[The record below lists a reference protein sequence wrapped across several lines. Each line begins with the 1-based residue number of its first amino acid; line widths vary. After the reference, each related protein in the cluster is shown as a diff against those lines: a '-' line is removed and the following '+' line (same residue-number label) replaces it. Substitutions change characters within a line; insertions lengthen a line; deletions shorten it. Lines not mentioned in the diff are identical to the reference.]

1 MIELHFWPTPN
12 GLKPLILL
20 EELGLPYTIHPVDIT
35 KGDQFKPEFLALSPN
50 NRIPAILDTEPADG
64 GAPLGIFES
73 GAILSYL
80 AETHGR
86 FLPDDPRGRIRV
98 NEWLYWQVGGLGPMA
113 GQAHHFR
120 RFAPEP
126 VPYAIERYTK
136 ETNRLYGVMER
147 RLAEVP
153 YLAGAD
159 YTIADMASWPWVARH
174 EWQGQDLGDFPH
186 LKRWYDD
193 IAARPAV
200 QKSLSIGEDMR
211 KG

>member
-35 KGDQFKPEFLALSPN
+35 KGDQFKPAFLALSPN
-50 NRIPAILDTEPADG
+50 NRIPAILDTAPADG

-73 GAILSYL
+73 GAILIYL

-86 FLPDDPRGRIRV
+86 FLPTDPRGRIRV

-147 RLAEVP
+147 RLADVS

-200 QKSLSIGEDMR
+200 QKSLSIGEEMR